1 MSVRKALC
9 KEMTSELM
17 VVMEGIHSEE
27 QMVNFNSEK
36 MINMVKGYDISWKL
50 VDSMSGLGDFGR
62 KQG

>member
-27 QMVNFNSEK
+27 QMVNFNSER

>member
-50 VDSMSGLGDFGR
+50 VNSMSNLGDFAR